1 MTQQNENLMTV
12 GELLDQLQH
21 YPRDTLLSFSGL
33 DFYRL
38 KWRAENLVQVEFN
51 QAVYRD
57 SDGLVIVENLSQ
69 PE

>member
-12 GELLDQLQH
+12 GELLDQLQR